1 MATVDPIQ
9 ALCGVLAQATGGA
22 YAVDLRMPDGI
33 HRLAEVVDLL
43 FGKRIVGADVR
54 ERATLHVPAA
64 LMVLLADPSGSHA
77 KLACECF
84 ASVYPRVFLHVC
96 QDVSPMGRHLWQIV
110 CAIKERIT
118 FTIDNGALGAR
129 IGAAKACQR
138 WIQVQSTPDGDP
150 RLQNRAEINLNA
162 IPHGHPYLNA
172 AELEAEGDQVFTK
185 LVTLLFTSSAPS
197 LVMAVTQVLTRL
209 ARLRTKL
216 NKVVIESFVNWT
228 PKNLAS
234 LAHVHVRSAENTIRL
249 AMVHFL
255 QHGSVEPQTTQ
266 LTQALEQQKQRMDAA
281 AREEYMAQKEA
292 QGRKRDSLKE
302 DSAMAKR
309 ARASTP
315 VDPRQPQGLSAA
327 DLARLPLDSV
337 VDSIIAGLQSVPE
350 DRLKTAIAEF
360 VRASAPAAPQEPV
373 DPLKMDVGDD
383 DLAPVAAVQGAPA
396 PEESTP
402 LKSLEHFQLPP
413 PAPLEQREAEALI
426 IDAVSRICESGS
438 QLVPAHALERASEGH
453 AALWIKLAVRLAT
466 RGLDTTVQ
474 AVPADT
480 VPELQAQADKVR
492 QLLLDF
498 VTQDFSARRGM
509 AQQWLAE
516 EWACDRLRQKNGKES
531 HAYHVWLDR
540 ILDTQLSGPQV
551 DDVALGSFL
560 RELPEIPLVVLDR
573 LYELCLE
580 RATIG
585 EGFSLLRDVSTARP
599 PLRVP
604 VCHKVLQLTRHS
616 ERLVRG
622 KAIVTART
630 WVLQR
635 GPLAQPVL
643 DFARE
648 SLQLLVEEARA
659 HDSALAKAPTS
670 TEAEEAEETAAD
682 PLGLNEQDVL
692 RLIELAL
699 VLSVKQPSFFAE
711 VVRIYPLVPAP
722 VQAAMQKH
730 VSPVARSVGPNSTAL
745 LDVLRDYPDGADT
758 LVVALLRILTEK
770 SHTRALAELVQYL
783 CAHRGLDVEFLLPL
797 VAHLDRD
804 AMLEALPKVVSVLS
818 DPSEEHKMEVHRLFQ
833 TLIAPA
839 IQASGAQAAGE
850 QSTTTASLT
859 PVDLL
864 VLLHVHE
871 KEIGLKATLVAIQ
884 LCFSMSEVFRS
895 DVLTAVLNR
904 LVEEDPVPVLFMRT
918 AIMATKSFRT
928 LGSYVST
935 SLLSRLV
942 QKEIWKEPRLWDG
955 FALCANL
962 TAPTSFGAMLQL
974 PLPQLEQ
981 LIRKQPTL
989 RDPLR
994 DYLIYKA
1001 GGPARHGP
1009 LLSMLDSIAT

>member
-1 MATVDPIQ
+1 
-9 ALCGVLAQATGGA
+9 
-22 YAVDLRMPDGI
+22 
-33 HRLAEVVDLL
+33 
-43 FGKRIVGADVR
+43 
-54 ERATLHVPAA
+54 
-64 LMVLLADPSGSHA
+64 MVLLADPTGTHA

-84 ASVYPRVFLHVC
+84 ASVYPRVFLHVS
-96 QDVSPMGRHLWQIV
+96 QDLSPMSRHLWQIV

-118 FTIDNGALGAR
+118 FTLDNGALGAR
-129 IGAAKACQR
+129 IGATKACQR

-150 RLQNRAEINLNA
+150 RVRAPYSPQLQNRAEINLNV
-162 IPHGHPYLNA
+162 IPREHPFLQA
-172 AELEAEGDQVFTK
+172 PALEAEGDQIFTK

-197 LVMAVTQVLTRL
+197 IVMAVTQVLTRL

-216 NKVVIESFVNWT
+216 NKVVIESFVSWT
-228 PKNLAS
+228 PQNLAM
-234 LAHVHVRSAENTIRL
+234 LAPVHVRSAENTIRL

-266 LTQALEQQKQRMDAA
+266 LTQALERQKQRMDTA
-281 AREEYMAQKEA
+281 AREAYMAQKEA
-292 QGRKRDSLKE
+292 QGRKRDSLK
-302 DSAMAKR
+302 DSDQAMAKR
-309 ARASTP
+309 ARAATP
-315 VDPRQPQGLSAA
+315 SDPRQPQGLTAA
-327 DLARLPLDSV
+327 DVARLPLENV
-337 VDSIIAGLQSVPE
+337 VDAIILGLQSVPE
-350 DRLKTAIAEF
+350 SRLKTAIAEF
-360 VRASAPAAPQEPV
+360 VRASAPVAPQEPV

-383 DLAPVAAVQGAPA
+383 DLAPVGPAAPA
-396 PEESTP
+396 AEDSTP
-402 LKSLEHFQLPP
+402 LKSLEHFELPP
-413 PAPLEQREAEALI
+413 PAPLEQREAQALI
-426 IDAVSRICESGS
+426 VDAVSRICESGS
-438 QLVPAHALERASEGH
+438 QIVPAQALERASEGH

-466 RGLDTTVQ
+466 RGLDTTVH
-474 AVPADT
+474 AVPAPA

-492 QLLLDF
+492 ALLLDF
-498 VTQDFSARRGM
+498 VSQDFSERRGI

-516 EWACDRLRQKNGKES
+516 EWACDRLRQKHGVES
-531 HAYHVWLDR
+531 HTYHMWLDR
-540 ILDTQLSGPQV
+540 ILDAQLSIPQV

-560 RELPEIPLVVLDR
+560 RELPEVPLVVLDR

-635 GPLAQPVL
+635 GLLAEPVL

-648 SLQLLVEEARA
+648 SLHLLVEEAKA
-659 HDSALAKAPTS
+659 HDSALAKVPVS

-730 VSPVARSVGPNSTAL
+730 VTPVARSVGPNSTAL
-745 LDVLRDYPDGADT
+745 LDVLREYPDGADT
-758 LVVALLRILTEK
+758 LVVAILRILTDK
-770 SHTRALAELVQYL
+770 NHTRALAELVQHL

-797 VAHLDRD
+797 VAHLDRE

-818 DPSEEHKMEVHRLFQ
+818 DPTEEHKIEVHRLFQ

-839 IQASGAQAAGE
+839 MQAAGAQGGGE
-850 QSTTTASLT
+850 QSPTTATLT

-871 KEIGLKATLVAIQ
+871 KEIGLKAALVAVQ
-884 LCFSMSEVFRS
+884 LCFSMGEVFRS

-904 LVEEDPVPVLFMRT
+904 LVEEEPVPVLFMRT

-955 FALCANL
+955 FALCASL

-1009 LLSMLDSIAT
+1009 LLNMLDSIAT

>member
-1 MATVDPIQ
+1 MAIH
-9 ALCGVLAQATGGA
+9 AYVLS
-22 YAVDLRMPDGI
+22 
-33 HRLAEVVDLL
+33 RL
-43 FGKRIVGADVR
+43 
-54 ERATLHVPAA
+54 P
-64 LMVLLADPSGSHA
+64 
-77 KLACECF
+77 
-84 ASVYPRVFLHVC
+84 
-96 QDVSPMGRHLWQIV
+96 Q
-110 CAIKERIT
+110 
-118 FTIDNGALGAR
+118 
-129 IGAAKACQR
+129 
-138 WIQVQSTPDGDP
+138 
-150 RLQNRAEINLNA
+150 LQNRAEINLNV
-162 IPHGHPYLNA
+162 IPPDHPFLDA
-172 AELEAEGDQVFTK
+172 AALEAEGDQVFTK

-216 NKVVIESFVNWT
+216 NKVVIESFVSWT
-228 PKNLAS
+228 PESLAS
-234 LAHVHVRSAENTIRL
+234 LAPVHVRSAENTIRL

-266 LTQALEQQKQRMDAA
+266 LTQALERQKQRMDAA
-281 AREEYMAQKEA
+281 AREAYMAQKEA
-292 QGRKRDSLKE
+292 QGRKRDSLK
-302 DSAMAKR
+302 DADGAMAKR
-309 ARASTP
+309 ARAATP
-315 VDPRQPQGLSAA
+315 VDPRQPQGLTAE
-327 DLARLPLDSV
+327 DLARMPLDTV
-337 VDSIIAGLQSVPE
+337 VEAIIAGLQSVPE
-350 DRLKTAIAEF
+350 ERLKTAIAEF

-383 DLAPVAAVQGAPA
+383 DLAPVELAAQGATPA
-396 PEESTP
+396 AEDSTP
-402 LKSLEHFQLPP
+402 LKSLEHFELPAP
-413 PAPLEQREAEALI
+413 VPLEQREAQALI
-426 IDAVSRICESGS
+426 VDAVSRICESGS

-466 RGLDTTVQ
+466 RGLDTTVNV
-474 AVPADT
+474 APAPA
-480 VPELQAQADKVR
+480 VPELQTQADKVR
-492 QLLLDF
+492 HLLLDF
-498 VTQDFSARRGM
+498 VSQDFSERRGI

-516 EWACDRLRQKNGKES
+516 EWVCDRMRQKHGMES
-531 HAYHVWLDR
+531 HAYHTWLDR
-540 ILDTQLSGPQV
+540 ILDTQLSTPQV
-551 DDVALGSFL
+551 DDVALGTFL

-648 SLQLLVEEARA
+648 SLQLLVEEAKA
-659 HDSALAKAPTS
+659 HDSALAKAPAS

-730 VSPVARSVGPNSTAL
+730 VTPVARSVGPNSTAL
-745 LDVLRDYPDGADT
+745 LDVLRNYPDGADT

-797 VAHLDRD
+797 VAYLDRE

-818 DPSEEHKMEVHRLFQ
+818 DPSEEHKIEVHRLFQ

-839 IQASGAQAAGE
+839 MQAAGAQGGGE
-850 QSTTTASLT
+850 QPTTTATLT

-871 KEIGLKATLVAIQ
+871 KEIGLKAALVAVQ
-884 LCFSMSEVFRS
+884 LCFSMGEVFRS

-904 LVEEDPVPVLFMRT
+904 LVEEEPVPVLFMRT

-1009 LLSMLDSIAT
+1009 LLNMLDSIAV